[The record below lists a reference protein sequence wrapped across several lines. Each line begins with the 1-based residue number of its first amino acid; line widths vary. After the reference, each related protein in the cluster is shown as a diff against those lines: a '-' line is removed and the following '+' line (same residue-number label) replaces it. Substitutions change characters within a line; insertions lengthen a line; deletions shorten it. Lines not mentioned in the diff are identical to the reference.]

1 MFNLF
6 KMKKQE
12 IRTKYK
18 TKRKELDQ
26 SYVELKSDDI
36 LKLIEQNL
44 DLKDKKI
51 SIFLP
56 IEKFNEI
63 NTFKIIEQL
72 ESNIIA
78 VPKTNF
84 EELFMEHYVY
94 EGKKNLEISKIGIL
108 EPNNNNKIQDEEFD
122 IVFVPL
128 LAIDKNGYR
137 VGYGKGF
144 YDTFLAKCNEK
155 CVFIGLNIFE
165 ETEEIDDIFELDIP
179 LDLCITPSQII
190 RYQTIKT
197 LPFK

>member
-1 MFNLF
+1 
-6 KMKKQE
+6 MKKQE
-12 IRTKYK
+12 IRKKYK
-18 TKRKELDQ
+18 AKRKELNK
-26 SYVELKSDDI
+26 SYVALKSNEI
-36 LKLIEQNL
+36 LKLIDEYLVIQN
-44 DLKDKKI
+44 KTI

-63 NTFKIIEQL
+63 NTFEIIEHL
-72 ESNIIA
+72 KSNSNRVAI
-78 VPKTNF
+78 PKTNF
-84 EELFMEHYVY
+84 EELSMKHYLY
-94 EGKKNLEISKIGIL
+94 KGKNDLKISEIGIL
-108 EPNNNNKIQDEEFD
+108 EPNNKSKIGEKDFD

-128 LAIDKNGYR
+128 LAIDQNGYR

-144 YDTFLAKCNEK
+144 YDSFLAKCKES

>member
-1 MFNLF
+1 
-6 KMKKQE
+6 MKKQE

-108 EPNNNNKIQDEEFD
+108 EPNNNNKIQEEEFD

-179 LDLCITPSQII
+179 LDLCVTPSQII
-190 RYQTIKT
+190 RFQTSKT